1 MSSLII
7 SIINKLDTLLYPPS
21 AAMKAPPLSKPKWLL
36 EKPKPLKNSFILFLM
51 EIMVLLLKKSYK
63 AEAQCRKKKQKQ
75 NKTKLFKLNKDSFFF
90 LTELFTKFFL

>member
-1 MSSLII
+1 
-7 SIINKLDTLLYPPS
+7 
-21 AAMKAPPLSKPKWLL
+21 
-36 EKPKPLKNSFILFLM
+36 M